1 MASKNY
7 VVINGRAYNTIT
19 GMVMND
25 VDVKKIEIKRD
36 QLSNNRGTAVSRI
49 HAAHIQKSRTLNR
62 RQVKNRKECLLLP
75 KLRNPASPRNN
86 TLP

>member
-25 VDVKKIEIKRD
+25 VDVSKTRPIK
-36 QLSNNRGTAVSRI
+36 Q
-49 HAAHIQKSRTLNR
+49 
-62 RQVKNRKECLLLP
+62 
-75 KLRNPASPRNN
+75 
-86 TLP
+86 